1 MPIMAKIGRT
11 ARQLR
16 ESLGLTQREAARQL
30 GVSVVHLCNIENEHA
45 SPSTELLDR
54 FRDLWGV
61 DLYILAWCQHGDVEK
76 LPPAIRKSA
85 RALAESWKKS
95 LGAVVGR

>member
-1 MPIMAKIGRT
+1 
-11 ARQLR
+11 
-16 ESLGLTQREAARQL
+16 
-30 GVSVVHLCNIENEHA
+30 
-45 SPSTELLDR
+45 LLDR

-95 LGAVVGR
+95 LGAVVGRPKRS